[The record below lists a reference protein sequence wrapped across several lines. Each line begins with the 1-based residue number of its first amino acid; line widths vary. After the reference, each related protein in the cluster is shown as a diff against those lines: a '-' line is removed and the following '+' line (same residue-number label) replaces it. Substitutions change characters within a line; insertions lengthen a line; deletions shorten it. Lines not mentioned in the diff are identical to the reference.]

1 MLRQICP
8 KLAQPG
14 RASGC
19 SSWLLADII
28 AAYQAYRNRVVEGSI
43 PSLGTIIFSQPKIQ
57 KLMNLHYGMSNDPW
71 SNLDKVDQKI
81 IEILNK
87 NARTPSKEIA
97 TELRKSGHDVSDRT
111 IRKRIERLEKSGII
125 KGYKAVLTDVSESN
139 EYEALFMKLKPSKS
153 LDSVKDSIK
162 DFVVKL
168 PNYLFIANL
177 EGDWNILIV
186 MKVEAE
192 DSDPTQKIIEKF
204 SEQVIDYR
212 VSDFDVANVNLL
224 NMSLLLL

>member
-1 MLRQICP
+1 M
-8 KLAQPG
+8 
-14 RASGC
+14 
-19 SSWLLADII
+19 SSDA
-28 AAYQAYRNRVVEGSI
+28 
-43 PSLGTIIFSQPKIQ
+43 
-57 KLMNLHYGMSNDPW
+57 W

-125 KGYKAVLTDVSESN
+125 KGYKAVLSDVSETS
-139 EYEALFMKLKPSKS
+139 EYEALFMKFKPTKS
-153 LDSVKDSIK
+153 LESVKESIK
-162 DFVVKL
+162 EHVITNPD
-168 PNYLFIANL
+168 YLLVANL
-177 EGDWNILIV
+177 EGEWNMLIV
-186 MKVEAE
+186 MKVETGKKN
-192 DSDPTQKIIEKF
+192 PTSKIIEKF

-212 VSDFDVANVNLL
+212 ISKFDIKNVNLL